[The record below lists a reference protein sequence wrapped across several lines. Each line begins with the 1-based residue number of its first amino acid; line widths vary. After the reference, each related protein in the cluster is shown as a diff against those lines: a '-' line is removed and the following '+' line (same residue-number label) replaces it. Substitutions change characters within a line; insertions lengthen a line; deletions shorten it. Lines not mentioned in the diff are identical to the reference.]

1 MVNFRRRLPFT
12 TCKRVLSQVRMIL
25 NVINLLTVLLVEM
38 DLTELVPSRKFAPN
52 ASLRGNVTES
62 MKALH
67 PWADSGLV

>member
-1 MVNFRRRLPFT
+1 
-12 TCKRVLSQVRMIL
+12 MIL